1 MDLRHEGL
9 RRLTER
15 VDGRARIQQHLD
27 RLGGPRARGDHERR
41 DIAEIQGRYT
51 VGVSVRVRVRVRVR
65 AARARH
71 DVRVEPLAQQ
81 QAADLARVRVRVR
94 VRVKGELTLTL

>member
-41 DIAEIQGRYT
+41 
-51 VGVSVRVRVRVRVR
+51 
-65 AARARH
+65 AAGARH

-94 VRVKGELTLTL
+94 VRLKGELTLTL